1 MYNQSLIKFLK
12 VVTTIFVLLLVFGLG
27 FGTASVTQK
36 VTNNKATTAASSN
49 QSSETGDATGSSSDD
64 TVVLTSQEVEDF
76 LIAYYTRVDLG
87 ENRKRYKPFM
97 TEGLYDS
104 IVELEESPLQQS
116 YKGYIVDQVFDSAK
130 IYVDATNL
138 TALVEVRYTSLI
150 LEEKDNREGSSY
162 PQDTT
167 VTLRLSYIETA
178 DGLRVN
184 NIENV
189 VLSDNSDMV
198 TGTYSDIVPASST
211 DASTTTSSS
220 E

>member
-1 MYNQSLIKFLK
+1 MYNQALIKVIK
-12 VVTTIFVLLLVFGLG
+12 VVASIFVLLLVFGLG
-27 FGTASVTQK
+27 FGTASVTHR
-36 VTNNKATTAASSN
+36 VTNSKAATTASSN

-76 LIAYYTRVDLG
+76 LIAYYTRLDLG

-104 IVELEESPLQQS
+104 IVESEESPLQQS
-116 YKGYIVDQVFDSAK
+116 YKGYIVDQVFESAN
-130 IYVDATNL
+130 IYVDQANQI
-138 TALVEVRYTSLI
+138 ALVEGRYTSLI
-150 LEEKDNREGSSY
+150 LEEKDNREGKSY
-162 PQDTT
+162 PQDAA
-167 VTLRLSYIETA
+167 VTIRLSYVETA

-184 NIENV
+184 NMENV